1 MVEFLKPKISM
12 ITIMNVSHP
21 LGSSKRWRKTSDYT
35 LNVVLSNMF
44 DHLNDQATSCR
55 QGFSLAE
62 TLGDSLCRLGDKLSL
77 TPYGDTL
84 SLASIL
90 SPVA

>member
-1 MVEFLKPKISM
+1 M
-12 ITIMNVSHP
+12 IPILHLFHP
-21 LGSSKRWRKTSDYT
+21 LGSSKDWRKTSYYT
-35 LNVVLSNMF
+35 LNVLLSNMF
-44 DHLNDQATSCR
+44 DHINDQATSCR

-62 TLGDSLCRLGDKLSL
+62 TPGDSLCRLGDKLSL

-84 SLASIL
+84 SPAPTL